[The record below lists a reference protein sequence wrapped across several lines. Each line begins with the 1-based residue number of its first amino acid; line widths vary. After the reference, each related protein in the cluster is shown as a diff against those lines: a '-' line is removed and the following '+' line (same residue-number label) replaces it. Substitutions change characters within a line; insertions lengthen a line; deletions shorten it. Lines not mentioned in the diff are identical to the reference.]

1 MPSPRVRLVGAF
13 DTVKTVIPLPITN
26 SFFNKMPNIDFE
38 MDAPGIVDHFR
49 HALALNESRTLF
61 TPDLWKSD
69 TSSGSSYLEA
79 WFFGYHHDIGGGDD
93 VQGLA
98 LWPLQWILHA
108 ASEVGL
114 VLDPTVDP
122 YDTLFAGTDNV
133 VETPLDIAMKMY
145 DMIQHHT
152 SGKWGLRLNEPHSY
166 LEPDPRNYYDYLT
179 TLAAKLTMRSKVFLH
194 PSAYLIF
201 DVSSAFRIQVYEWR
215 YFRSFLRDRFLTL
228 PENTVPWWEK
238 QTVESILKENSAVKH
253 LNLLVYGRP
262 GTGKEAMIGTMFG
275 KVEGVVDYPP
285 PLSLLLLHPRVWGL
299 VLRFMLTYLGWSRH

>member
-26 SFFNKMPNIDFE
+26 AFFNKMPSIDFE

-49 HALALNESRTLF
+49 HALALNEARTLF

-69 TSSGSSYLEA
+69 ASSSSSYLEA
-79 WFFGYHHDIGGGDD
+79 WFFGFHHDIGGGDD

-98 LWPLQWILHA
+98 LWPLQWILHSA
-108 ASEVGL
+108 REYGL

-122 YDTLFAGTDNV
+122 YDILFAGADNT

-145 DMIQHHT
+145 DMIKHH

-166 LEPDPRNYYDYLT
+166 LEPDPRDYFKYLT
-179 TLAAKLTMRSKVFLH
+179 TLPLKLMMRPKVFLH

-201 DVSSAFRIQVYEWR
+201 DVSSAFRIQVFEWR
-215 YFRSFLRDRFLTL
+215 YFRSFLRDRSITL
-228 PENTVPWWEK
+228 PQTALPWWEK
-238 QTVESILKENSAVKH
+238 QTVDSILTEFPTVRH

-262 GTGKEAMIGTMFG
+262 GTGKATLVSSMFG
-275 KVEGVVDYPP
+275 EIKGLVDP
-285 PLSLLLLHPRVWGL
+285 PLPVFG
-299 VLRFMLTYLGWSRH
+299 F